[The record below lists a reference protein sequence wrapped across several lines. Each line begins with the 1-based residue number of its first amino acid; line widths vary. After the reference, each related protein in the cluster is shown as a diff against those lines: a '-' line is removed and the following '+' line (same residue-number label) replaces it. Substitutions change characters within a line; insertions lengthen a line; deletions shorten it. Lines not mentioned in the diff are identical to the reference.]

1 MHAFSVGCRR
11 LVISLGAIAVA
22 LVIWRSVPH
31 PEWSRHQ
38 PSSTAVRARDGTLL
52 RLTLASDQRYRLW
65 VPLAD
70 YPPALVEALALKE
83 DRWFRWHP
91 GVNPVAALRA
101 LSWRL
106 SDQESRVGAST
117 LTMQLARIAER
128 LDTQSYRGKLTQ
140 MTSALVISAS
150 YNKDQVLE
158 AYLNLAPMAGNVEGF
173 ATASRIYF
181 GKPVQALNLVEILTL
196 AVLPQRPRLLPHP
209 QGLQLTPAAR
219 AARLRLFEDWLL
231 RHPEDARFRGL
242 IEADT
247 VLRRP
252 ADLPFLAPHA
262 VDQALRLIAMRGES
276 RTHIDLSLDVALQ
289 SRVERILAEFLRQNQ
304 NQGFSNGS
312 VLLVDTVDADIRVM
326 IGSADYFADD
336 RGGQINGT
344 QIQRS
349 PGSTLKPMLYGIAI
363 DQGRLHPASVLRDVP
378 TRFGQFSPENFDGE
392 FVGPI
397 SAQEALN
404 RSRNIPAVQI
414 ASRLQHPNLYDLLRA
429 AEVRNLRRESYY
441 GLSLVLGGGDLS
453 AQELAG
459 LYAMMANQGRHRGLR
474 LLASD
479 PMPPALPLLSPEA
492 SFIVRDMLEQHARP
506 DGLRSRLPVAWKTG
520 TSWGFHDAW
529 TAGLFGRYAL
539 IVWLGTPD
547 HAAHPNLIG
556 VQAAAPLF
564 FRIVDALSLAPDQIR
579 APIDSTPLN
588 LRRVAV
594 CQASGELPNADCPK
608 TVPTWFIPGK
618 TAITVSTV
626 HRRVWFSPTDG
637 RPVCGSPIP
646 KGARSAVYAY
656 WPSELRE
663 SRLKAGIRDQAP
675 PDLASCLLGAQQAG
689 SAPIIQSPRRTGTY
703 VLGHE
708 SDRIGLMASAD
719 SQQSVLYWYADGAL
733 VGTSRPQ
740 ETLEWRP
747 VRSGEFLISVSDA
760 SGNSQQQAVKV
771 LLSSL

>member
-1 MHAFSVGCRR
+1 MHATWIGCRR
-11 LVISLGAIAVA
+11 LLISLGAMTIA
-22 LVIWRSVPH
+22 LMIWRWLPH
-31 PEWSRHQ
+31 PEWSHHQ
-38 PSSTAVRARDGTLL
+38 PSATEVRARDGSLL

-70 YPPALVEALALKE
+70 YPPALLEALQLKE

-101 LSWRL
+101 LSWRV
-106 SDQESRVGAST
+106 SDRGSRVGAST

-128 LDTQSYRGKLTQ
+128 LDTQSYGGKLKQ
-140 MTSALVISAS
+140 MGSALVISAS

-173 ATASRIYF
+173 GTASRIYF
-181 GKPVQALNLVEILTL
+181 GKPVAALNLVEILTL

-209 QGLQLTPAAR
+209 QGLQLSAAAR
-219 AARLRLFEDWLL
+219 VARLRLFEDWII
-231 RHPEDARFRGL
+231 RHPEDARYRGL

-252 ADLPFLAPHA
+252 SDLPFHAPHA
-262 VDQALRLIAMRGES
+262 VDQALRLVAMRGQS
-276 RTHIDLSLDVALQ
+276 PTRIDLSLDLPLQ
-289 SRVERILAEFLRQNQ
+289 RRVERILAEFLRQNQ
-304 NQGFSNGS
+304 SQGFSNGS

-326 IGSADYFADD
+326 IGSADYFSDEH
-336 RGGQINGT
+336 GGQINGT

-349 PGSTLKPMLYGIAI
+349 PGSTLKPLLYGIAI

-414 ASRLQHPNLYDLLRA
+414 ASRLQRPNLYDLLRA
-429 AEVRNLRRESYY
+429 AEVRNLRRENYY
-441 GLSLVLGGGDLS
+441 GLALVLGGGELS

-459 LYAMMANQGRHRGLR
+459 LYMMLANQGRHRSPR
-474 LLASD
+474 LLVAD
-479 PMPPALPLLSPEA
+479 PMPPTLPLLSPEA
-492 SFIVRDMLEQHARP
+492 SFIVRDMLEHHARP
-506 DGLRSRLPVAWKTG
+506 DGQASRLPVAWKTG

-564 FRIVDALSLAPDQIR
+564 FRIVDALSTNPDQIR

-588 LRRVAV
+588 LRRVEV
-594 CQASGELPNADCPK
+594 CQASGELPNAECPK

-618 TAITVSTV
+618 TAITVSTI
-626 HRRVWFSPTDG
+626 HRRVWRSPTDG
-637 RPVCGSPIP
+637 QPICGSPIP
-646 KGARSAVYAY
+646 KGATSHVYAY

-663 SRLKAGIRDQAP
+663 SRLKAGIRDQQP
-675 PDLASCLLGAQQAG
+675 PDLSRCLLGAQQAG

-703 VLGHE
+703 VLSRAE
-708 SDRIGLMASAD
+708 ERIGLMASAD
-719 SQQSVLYWYADGAL
+719 SQQTTLYWYADGAL
-733 VGTSRPQ
+733 IGTSRPQ

-760 SGNSQQQAVKV
+760 SGNSNQQAVKV
-771 LLSSL
+771 ALIGL